1 MFKSPVLKEL
11 DECGFIKDIAKP
23 EKLDEIL
30 SSQKITVYSGFDL
43 TAKSLHIGNLMQIM
57 LLRKFLKHGHN
68 AIFLLGGATT
78 KIGDPSGKD
87 ETRKVLSDE
96 EIEENKQGII
106 QNFSQFVDIKSSQV
120 KILNNI
126 DWLGKFSYIDFLKN
140 VGSHFTVNRMLT
152 MESVKLRLEKQHP
165 MSFVEFNYMLMQGYD
180 FAYLNKHYN
189 CILQVGGSDQWGNI
203 TEGMELCGRMNN
215 AEGFALTSPLM
226 TRADGQ
232 KMGKSL
238 KGAISLSSKITSPFE
253 YFQYFR
259 NMDDA
264 DISKM
269 LKIYTDLPISK
280 IKELEGLKGKDVN
293 EAKKILAFEVTAL
306 AHGKEEAEKALK
318 EAENI
323 FSSNSI
329 PEDETLI
336 INAKVGEGL
345 LKVLAL
351 NGAIKSITEGKN
363 LMTSKAIKINDKV
376 IENFSFTFEEK
387 SEIKLS
393 VGKKK
398 HYKIICS

>member
-68 AIFLLGGATT
+68 TIFLLGGATT

-264 DISKM
+264 DIPKM

-318 EAENI
+318 EAEKI